1 MNIQCKVDI
10 DVKPEPNITYVQQ
23 LIAIK
28 WNHNEFVLFKYFLV
42 CFHHSSF
49 IVYCYDWSRGVCFM
63 GLKNKQNVVAEII
76 EVTDGSIIVWHWL
89 IQKIAEKKLGIFCC

>member
-1 MNIQCKVDI
+1 
-10 DVKPEPNITYVQQ
+10 
-23 LIAIK
+23 
-28 WNHNEFVLFKYFLV
+28 
-42 CFHHSSF
+42 
-49 IVYCYDWSRGVCFM
+49 M